1 MTSKLTINSPVSV
14 KKARSTV
21 RQPRADVDVVTA
33 MHGPAKSRLWARRWR
48 ETITYHPNRAA
59 AIVMLMHDIAAN
71 PPRTAQEH
79 ADFARLRADI
89 NANPQLAAH
98 APRAGMRNGVPY
110 TLHLQT
116 LAVWRAA
123 GAHGK
128 Y

>member
-1 MTSKLTINSPVSV
+1 MITKLTISDRLRAE
-14 KKARSTV
+14 KARAAARSTTPQQA
-21 RQPRADVDVVTA
+21 RT
-33 MHGPAKSRLWARRWR
+33 WARRWR
-48 ETITYHPNRAA
+48 ETITYHPSRAA

-89 NANPQLAAH
+89 AADPRLASH
-98 APRAGMRNGVPY
+98 HDGRIGSRNGVPY
-110 TLHLQT
+110 TLHLPS